1 MLIVL
6 MQPQHS
12 ARASQILPCVLDHFL
27 ALVAA
32 TNAKEILL
40 KDCSLEGA
48 KTYFWLVQCATG
60 FHPGQI
66 APPSTNRALF

>member
-48 KTYFWLVQCATG
+48 KTYFWLVYGSMFKKELRKLANSNAQ
-60 FHPGQI
+60 F
-66 APPSTNRALF
+66 